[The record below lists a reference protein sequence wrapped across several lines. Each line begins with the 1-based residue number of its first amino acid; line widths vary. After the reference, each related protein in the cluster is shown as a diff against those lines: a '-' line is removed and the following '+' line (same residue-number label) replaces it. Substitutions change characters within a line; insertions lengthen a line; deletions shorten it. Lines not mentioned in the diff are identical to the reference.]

1 MTYYF
6 AVEQIGMKLRASCSA
21 LVYRKVSRTVSAISV
36 KVLELFISAVLICIF
51 RTCSLWDL
59 VLLGLGVGTLPIS
72 GKCSLSVILQFS
84 HFL

>member
-21 LVYRKVSRTVSAISV
+21 LVYRKVNKTVTAISV
-36 KVLELFISAVLICIF
+36 KTLELFISAVLISGF
-51 RTCSLWDL
+51 GTGSLWDP
-59 VLLGLGVGTLPIS
+59 LLGLGVGTLPIS